1 MYRFTFVS
9 LFCVF
14 LLLLCF
20 YESLFQLKFA
30 GKLGYHIVYLFNTF
44 QFQMLHVLLL
54 LLCLSLLMLRIFI
67 FVFLADNAFYQ

>member
-9 LFCVF
+9 LFL

-30 GKLGYHIVYLFNTF
+30 GKLGYHIVDLFNTF
-44 QFQMLHVLLL
+44 QFQMLHVLLLL